1 MAKVRR
7 VDDELEARRCLLAVE
22 ACGQPLGVW
31 ARANGIDGRSL
42 NAWRVNLA
50 RRESRVSG
58 RRPRSKRAAVSVRLV
73 ELVPTP
79 PSRPEPVGVA
89 RYVLDVGGSRVE
101 FGDDFREE
109 TLTRVMMVLRA
120 C

>member
-1 MAKVRR
+1 MTSWRLAGVCWRSRR
-7 VDDELEARRCLLAVE
+7 PVSHLV
-22 ACGQPLGVW
+22 CGRGR

-58 RRPRSKRAAVSVRLV
+58 RQPRSQRAAVGVRLV

-79 PSRPEPVGVA
+79 SSRPESAGVA
-89 RYVLDVGGSRVE
+89 RYVLDVGGGRVE

-109 TLTRVMMVLRA
+109 TLARVMMVLRA